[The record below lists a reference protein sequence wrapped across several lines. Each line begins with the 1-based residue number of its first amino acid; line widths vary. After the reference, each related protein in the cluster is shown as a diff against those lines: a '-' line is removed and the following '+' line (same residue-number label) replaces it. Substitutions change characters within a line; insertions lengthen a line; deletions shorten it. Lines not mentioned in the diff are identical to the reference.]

1 MSGRQVQRAQFLD
14 IAFHEGHVA
23 FCVTEAFPVPVQM
36 LARDGELLGRGIDAG
51 DRAALSDHL
60 REDIGV
66 LSAARSK
73 VEDMRAL
80 DRLRSNETATVI
92 AGPHVLVHVHH
103 RLQDGGR
110 RGLCRAARIGFQ
122 VRRPFQHAAVII
134 LTVFQ
139 IHVTTHPSGS
149 KRDVVGMRAFAWRD
163 FWLQAVYKG
172 RI

>member
-1 MSGRQVQRAQFLD
+1 MRGNSHLFIPGPTNVPEEVRRAMN
-14 IAFHEGHVA
+14 I
-23 FCVTEAFPVPVQM
+23 PM
-36 LARDGELLGRGIDAG
+36 
-51 DRAALSDHL
+51 
-60 REDIGV
+60 
-66 LSAARSK
+66 
-73 VEDMRAL
+73 EDMRAP

-110 RGLCRAARIGFQ
+110 RGLCRAARVGFQ
-122 VRRPFQHAAVII
+122 VRRPFQHASVII

-163 FWLQAVYKG
+163 FWLRAVYKG